1 MFRIKTCIIVSS
13 EHPYFDLPGYLLN
26 WKITWWCIDVDNIDN
41 EFVFLLDGFM
51 MWKFVQSHIILS
63 YFGPTST
70 STQYGPTPSERLLVV
85 EAVKLV
91 VEEDR
96 TPDFFELQLC
106 KTNRVGTSENI
117 KTKTGKFIFQP
128 IDFQVRTCSLFPKNF
143 NVCQISDFNH
153 LSLFQS
159 NTESTNPN
167 AETER
172 EKCNT
177 ATLATLLS
185 ATRATLSYSCYSSYS
200 TLSYS
205 IDTFLKYC
213 ACHAKRQKNLPA
225 SEFDAAK
232 KNIWRETSSSFDT
245 LKLKVDDFFES

>member
-1 MFRIKTCIIVSS
+1 
-13 EHPYFDLPGYLLN
+13 
-26 WKITWWCIDVDNIDN
+26 
-41 EFVFLLDGFM
+41 M

-63 YFGPTST
+63 YFGPT

-117 KTKTGKFIFQP
+117 KTKTGKFIFQL
-128 IDFQVRTCSLFPKNF
+128 IDFQVRTCSLFPKKLQCLSNF
-143 NVCQISDFNH
+143 G
-153 LSLFQS
+153 FQPPEFVPKQHRIHEPECRNGTWKVQHS
-159 NTESTNPN
+159 
-167 AETER
+167 
-172 EKCNT
+172 
-177 ATLATLLS
+177 
-185 ATRATLSYSCYSSYS
+185 YSSYS

-205 IDTFLKYC
+205 SYSQLRVLMLLELLYSQLLYWHVSKVL
-213 ACHAKRQKNLPA
+213 RLPRKTQEKPP
-225 SEFDAAK
+225 SFRVWRAK